1 MNLDLAI
8 STATDFIA
16 KQEGFMSHAYWD
28 VNGYAIGYG
37 NHYYSDGSAVQDG
50 DTISKNDAYDLLQD
64 VVRDKEQSIRNM
76 IKVPINEYQ
85 YAALISLAYNCGE
98 GNLQHSTLLQLIN
111 SGADQDTI
119 SAQFEKTC
127 VTAKGQYL
135 PSLYTRRVAETTL
148 FYSDVKTFIKNNPK
162 TTMAIVAA
170 TAVFVTATVIYFRQ
184 VRKAA

>member
-1 MNLDLAI
+1 
-8 STATDFIA
+8 
-16 KQEGFMSHAYWD
+16 QEGFMSKAYYD

-37 NHYYSDGSAVQDG
+37 NHYYSNGDAVEEG
-50 DTISKNDAYDLLQD
+50 DTISKSDAYNLLQD
-64 VVRDKEQSIRNM
+64 VVKDKEQAIRGY

-98 GNLQHSTLLQLIN
+98 GNLQRSTLLQLIN

-135 PSLYTRRVAETTL
+135 PQLYTRRVAETTL
-148 FYSDVKTFIKNNPK
+148 FFSNVKTFVKNNPK
-162 TTMAIVAA
+162 TSIAIAA
-170 TAVFVTATVIYFRQ
+170 GAAGLVIAAVIYIRQ